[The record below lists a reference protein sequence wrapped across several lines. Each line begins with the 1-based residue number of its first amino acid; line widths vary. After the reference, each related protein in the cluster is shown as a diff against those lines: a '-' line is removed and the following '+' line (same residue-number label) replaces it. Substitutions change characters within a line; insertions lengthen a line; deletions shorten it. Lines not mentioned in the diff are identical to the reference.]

1 MVLAFEGWNDAG
13 QSATTALRHVDA
25 ALHTAPL
32 AEIEPDDFY
41 DFTVRRPCVVLEHIG
56 EIPALTQGL
65 GTFCQVLV
73 NLDIVLRQP
82 VNQFRSFIEVTV
94 NTGFVSFH
102 L

>member
-1 MVLAFEGWNDAG
+1 ML
-13 QSATTALRHVDA
+13 
-25 ALHTAPL
+25 
-32 AEIEPDDFY
+32 
-41 DFTVRRPCVVLEHIG
+41 LEHIG

-102 L
+102 LQPGCIEFSIEIIAFLFARRQISIKDSADNSTTDQCTNCEQPD